1 MKYFAYL
8 VVVASLIG
16 SGRAESAD
24 WVRAVIRDD
33 AAALQRL
40 IAQGT
45 DPNEVDENGQSAIGR
60 ALLGESYGVA
70 LVLAR
75 HPKLEV
81 DRPNRAGETALMLA
95 ALKGRE
101 DIMRV
106 LIDRGA
112 ALDPPQGW
120 TPLHYAAAGD
130 ALPVLRMLLGH
141 KVRVDPIAPNGRT
154 PLMLAAAYASE
165 EVVDTLLSAGAD
177 AGTREPQGRRAAD
190 FARSASRD
198 RLAERLEALAG
209 RAR

>member
-1 MKYFAYL
+1 MKYFIYL
-8 VVVASLIG
+8 VVVISLI
-16 SGRAESAD
+16 SNVRAQSVD
-24 WVRAVIRDD
+24 WVRALIRDD
-33 AAALQRL
+33 AATLQTL
-40 IAQGT
+40 LAQGA
-45 DPNEVDENGQSAIGR
+45 DPNQVDENGQSAIGR

-75 HPKLEV
+75 HPRLDL
-81 DRPNRAGETALMLA
+81 DRHNRAGETSLMLA

-101 DIMRV
+101 DIVRV

-112 ALDPPQGW
+112 VLDPPQGW

-130 ALPVLRMLLGH
+130 ALPVLKTLLGR
-141 KVRVDPIAPNGRT
+141 KVRVDPRAPNGRT

-165 EVVDTLLSAGAD
+165 DVVDMLLSAGAD
-177 AGTREPQGRRAAD
+177 AAAQDPQGRRAAE